1 MRLAH
6 EAQVMPMISS
16 STWLVEVGEPGD
28 WVTAVIWFSWVCCSV
43 SVAGVVAA
51 VVGVLGAVVRLLRMR
66 CLRPSR

>member
-28 WVTAVIWFSWVCCSV
+28 WVTAVIWFSLVCCSV

-51 VVGVLGAVVRLLRMR
+51 VVGLLGVWT
-66 CLRPSR
+66 SDSSS